1 MHPGWNVLLITLE
14 THQVI
19 HNSSVGRISADA
31 PGCVHN
37 HSNLLGK
44 HPRTNWFIMIG
55 IILSPPGFNYFL
67 IGASSSALSSFFN
80 SGLGFVCNYQWA
92 WSGQKT
98 SRVSEGKRPPISGT
112 GGVFAGEDN
121 VFQALL
127 SQARLLQVWQEQ
139 IVPQFERRE
148 NTDACI
154 EAPWKYSLPL
164 LGFGALKHY
173 CYQWHRNGGK
183 R

>member
-80 SGLGFVCNYQWA
+80 SGLGFVCNYQWS
-92 WSGQKT
+92 WSGQKNKSCFWGQT
-98 SRVSEGKRPPISGT
+98 PS
-112 GGVFAGEDN
+112 N
-121 VFQALL
+121 
-127 SQARLLQVWQEQ
+127 
-139 IVPQFERRE
+139 
-148 NTDACI
+148 
-154 EAPWKYSLPL
+154 
-164 LGFGALKHY
+164 
-173 CYQWHRNGGK
+173 QWHWWGFCRRRQCFSSSAFTGTTATGLARADCTTVWK
-183 R
+183 EGEYWCMHRSTLEILPAFTGFWSSQTLLLPVT